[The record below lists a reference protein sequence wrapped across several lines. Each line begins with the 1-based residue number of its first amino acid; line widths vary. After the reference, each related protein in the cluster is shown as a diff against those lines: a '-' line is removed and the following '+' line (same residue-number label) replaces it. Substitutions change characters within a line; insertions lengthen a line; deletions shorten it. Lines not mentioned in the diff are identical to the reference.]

1 MSQPTILI
9 VDDKAENLYAL
20 EKLLLKLNVH
30 VLQATS
36 GAAALD
42 LTLKNEFCLA
52 IVDVQMPEMDGYE
65 LVELLRSNEGTATLP
80 VIFVS
85 AIYSDDYHHRR
96 GYEAGAVDFLS
107 KPFAPEIL
115 LSKVKIFIDLYNQRH
130 SLQTLVQQLNTT
142 NTVLTKRAA
151 QMEIVN
157 EVGRQ
162 ITSILNLDALLDRI
176 VSLIQA
182 KFGYYCVGVWM
193 RNEQHTGLLL
203 KAIAGQNAEAQAGAG
218 TYIPVEATPSI
229 VAHACRSD
237 DYYLT
242 NAARDDPNYLFLDVL
257 PETQSEL
264 TLPLTLERESPGVK
278 ETMGAL
284 DIQSAQ
290 RDAFDDDDIT
300 VLQTLAD
307 QISIAIHN
315 ARLYD
320 VEKQRRTLAEILEE
334 TGRVLASSLDMHE
347 VPEMILERLA
357 QVVSYE
363 RGAILLREDTENE
376 ASVLHIIAQRGFPD
390 DGRVGNLRVP
400 VKKDDVFDQM
410 ATLRRPLILT
420 DVSETPHWQQV
431 EWLPVNHSWL
441 GVPLIAKNHT
451 LGMISLTRREVAAFT
466 PDDATLAA
474 AFAGQAAI
482 ALENARL
489 YAQIV
494 RFNAELETMVSERT
508 ASLQKAYEQLE
519 ILDQKKSDFIQVV
532 SHELRT
538 PLTLIQG
545 YGQILLRDP
554 RFGGD
559 EAYLA
564 RASGI
569 VTGALRM
576 HEIINSMLDMI
587 KLDNRTWKL
596 EFQPISLP
604 LLMESFRQSL
614 ALPLEERGQ
623 TLTIDVPMTLP
634 NIEGDYDALAK
645 LFDHLLVNAIKYTP
659 DGGCIEVV
667 ARLFQPQ
674 EGISGESTVE
684 VVVRDTGIGIA
695 PEVQELIFTKFYTVG
710 NVAKHSTGKTKFKGG
725 GPGLGL
731 AIAKG
736 LVEAHGG
743 RIWVESSGCDEV
755 ACPGS
760 QFHVL
765 LPVKQP
771 TNVLSVTSENPSES

>member
-1 MSQPTILI
+1 MSDPTILI
-9 VDDKAENLYAL
+9 VDDKPENLYAL
-20 EKLLLKLNVH
+20 EKLLKKLDVH

-36 GAAALD
+36 GARALE
-42 LTLKNEFCLA
+42 LTLKHEFCLA

-130 SLQTLVQQLNTT
+130 SLQTLVQQLNA
-142 NTVLTKRAA
+142 NNVVLTKRAA

-162 ITSILNLDALLDRI
+162 ITSILNLNALLDHI

-182 KFGYYCVGVWM
+182 KFGYYSVGVWM
-193 RNEQHTGLLL
+193 RNEQRTCLVLR
-203 KAIAGQNAEAQAGAG
+203 AIAGQDCTLQGGEEVC
-218 TYIPVEATPSI
+218 IPVDATPSI
-229 VAHACRSD
+229 VAHVCRSNE
-237 DYYLT
+237 YYLT
-242 NAARDDPNYLFLDVL
+242 NAAQEDPNYLFLDML
-257 PETQSEL
+257 AATQSEL
-264 TLPLTLERESPGVK
+264 TLPLALERGPAIAKESI
-278 ETMGAL
+278 GAL
-284 DIQSAQ
+284 DIQSAA

-315 ARLYD
+315 AHLYD
-320 VEKQRRTLAEILEE
+320 AERQRRSLAETLEE
-334 TGRVLASSLDMHE
+334 TGRVLSSSLDMHD
-347 VPEMILERLA
+347 VPDLILERLA
-357 QVVSYE
+357 QVVPYE
-363 RGAILLREDTENE
+363 RGAIMLREDDENN
-376 ASVLHIIAQRGFPD
+376 ASFVYVVAQRGFPE
-390 DGRVGNLRVP
+390 DGRVGNLHVP
-400 VKKDDVFDQM
+400 VQKDDVFDQM
-410 ATLRRPLILT
+410 ATQRRPLILA
-420 DVSETPHWQQV
+420 DVSQNPHWQQV
-431 EWLPVNHSWL
+431 EWLPINHSWL
-441 GVPLIAKNHT
+441 GVPLIAKNHVV
-451 LGMISLTRREVAAFT
+451 GMISLTRQEVAAFSS
-466 PDDATLAA
+466 DDATLAA

-494 RFNAELETMVSERT
+494 RFNAKLETMVGERT

-554 RFGGD
+554 RFGDD
-559 EAYLA
+559 EAFLA

-596 EFQPISLP
+596 EFQQISLP
-604 LLMESFRQSL
+604 LLLESFRQSL

-623 TLTIDVPMTLP
+623 TMTIDVPLTLP
-634 NIEGDYDALAK
+634 NIEADYDALTK

-659 DGGCIEVV
+659 DGGCIEVTGQM
-667 ARLFQPQ
+667 FQP
-674 EGISGESTVE
+674 EAGVANDPMVE
-684 VVVRDTGIGIA
+684 IIIRDTGIGVA
-695 PEVQELIFTKFYTVG
+695 PEAQELIFTKFYTVG

-736 LVEAHGG
+736 IVEAHGG
-743 RIWVESSGCDEV
+743 RIWVESRGYDEV

-771 TNVLSVTSENPSES
+771 IETLSANSD

>member
-1 MSQPTILI
+1 MFNPTILI
-9 VDDKAENLYAL
+9 VDDRPENLYAL
-20 EKLLLKLNVH
+20 EKLLQKLEVH

-36 GAAALD
+36 GARALE
-42 LTLKNEFCLA
+42 LTLKHEFCLA

-65 LVELLRSNEGTATLP
+65 LVELLRSNESTATLP

-130 SLQTLVQQLNTT
+130 SLQTLVQQLNST
-142 NTVLTKRAA
+142 NTVITKRAA
-151 QMEIVN
+151 QLEIVN

-162 ITSILNLDALLDRI
+162 ITSILRLDALLDHI

-182 KFGYYCVGVWM
+182 KFGYYSVSVWF
-193 RNEQHTGLLL
+193 RNEQHTDLVL
-203 KAIAGQNAEAQAGAG
+203 KAIAGQNQTIQVDAE
-218 TYIPVEATPSI
+218 TCIPLDATPSI
-229 VAHACRSD
+229 VAHVCRSNE
-237 DYYLT
+237 YYLT
-242 NAARDDPNYLFLDVL
+242 NASRDDPNYLFLNML

-264 TLPLTLERESPGVK
+264 TLPLTLDHGSPAVK
-278 ETMGAL
+278 ESMGAL
-284 DIQSAQ
+284 DIQSSQ
-290 RDAFDDDDIT
+290 RDAFDNDDIT

-315 ARLYD
+315 AHLYD
-320 VEKQRRTLAEILEE
+320 AEKQRRTLAETLEE
-334 TGRVLASSLDMHE
+334 TGRVLASSLDMHD
-347 VPEMILERLA
+347 VPDLILERLA
-357 QVVSYE
+357 QVVPYE
-363 RGAILLREDTENE
+363 RGSIMLREDDENNN
-376 ASVLHIIAQRGFPD
+376 SVVYVIAQRGFPA

-400 VKKDDVFDQM
+400 IQKDDVFDQM
-410 ATLRRPLILT
+410 ATQRRPLILA
-420 DVSETPHWQQV
+420 DVSRNPHWQQV
-431 EWLPVNHSWL
+431 EWLPINHSWL
-441 GVPLIAKNHT
+441 GVPLIAKNHVI
-451 LGMISLTRREVAAFT
+451 GMISLTRQEVAAFS

-474 AFAGQAAI
+474 TFSGQAAI

-494 RFNAELETMVSERT
+494 RFNTELETMVGERT

-554 RFGGD
+554 RFGDD

-587 KLDNRTWKL
+587 KLDNRTWRL
-596 EFQPISLP
+596 EFQQISLA
-604 LLMESFRQSL
+604 LLLESFRQSL

-623 TLTIDVPMTLP
+623 TMTLDVSLALP
-634 NIEGDYDALAK
+634 NIEADYDALTK
-645 LFDHLLVNAIKYTP
+645 LFDHLLTNAIKYTP
-659 DGGCIEVV
+659 DGGCIEITGRV
-667 ARLFQPQ
+667 FQVQDGAPD
-674 EGISGESTVE
+674 ESMVE
-684 VVVRDTGIGIA
+684 IIIRDTGIGVA
-695 PEVQELIFTKFYTVG
+695 PEAQELIFTKFYTVG
-710 NVAKHSTGKTKFKGG
+710 NVATHSTGKTKFKGG

-731 AIAKG
+731 AISKG
-736 LVEAHGG
+736 IVEAHGG
-743 RIWVESSGCDEV
+743 RIWVESRGHDEA

-771 TNVLSVTSENPSES
+771 TESLPATS